1 MSKKLGFVIILL
13 LMVASSAFCPS
24 TFAQVVLP
32 SRANIERSSDSLID
46 LIRATQRQHVRESW
60 GERASECFT
69 DVNLA
74 TFKKENVTK
83 KIVDQLRNDQN
94 FLAIVHALRALNGQ
108 QRSELLERASAT
120 YKPTWA
126 QLGKIDRLGQTDA
139 GQQAEKEIAA
149 AIVELVKEML

>member
-1 MSKKLGFVIILL
+1 MLKNISFFITLI
-13 LMVASSAFCPS
+13 LMVASYTFCPS
-24 TFAQVVLP
+24 TFAQTVLP
-32 SRANIERSSDSLID
+32 SKTNIEKSSDSLID
-46 LIRATQRQHVRESW
+46 LIRATQKKHVRESW

-69 DVNLA
+69 DVDLA
-74 TFKKENVTK
+74 NFKSENATK
-83 KIVDQLRNDQN
+83 KIVGQLRNDQK

-149 AIVELVKEML
+149 AIVELVKAML